1 MSDVPCPR
9 QALEAESQLPL
20 ATFTVFAYN
29 QVDFVRE
36 SVRAAFAQT
45 YRPLQVILSDD
56 ASTDGTFEAMQ
67 QEASACPSDIQLLLN
82 RNAENIGI
90 AEHINKVIGLSDG
103 KYVVL
108 SAGDDVSLPQRT
120 ARSVDAIL
128 HDPKGRKLAF
138 SAVNNMSASGQF
150 MRVRGNPHL
159 RHMESPM
166 AVLEND
172 VYHTGSSVAVDR
184 CLYADF
190 PPLHPNVVNEDKVS
204 AFRAS
209 FFGGAI
215 YIDEPLVNYR
225 EGVGVASMHGAT
237 LSGRDD
243 PAREATYMQTMMR
256 RRLWLLS
263 QLQLDIQSKV
273 LTGRVTQELRTKIDR
288 MASST
293 ARIVRFIE
301 RPTLAGVPALI
312 AAAGMNRK
320 TAKIAV
326 LTLTPEVFR
335 RYKQLRN
342 GRGSTFGQEV

>member
-1 MSDVPCPR
+1 MSDVSCPR
-9 QALEAESQLPL
+9 QALEAERPLPL

-67 QEASACPSDIQLLLN
+67 QEASTCPSDIQLLLN

-120 ARSVDAIL
+120 ARSVDAL
-128 HDPKGRKLAF
+128 MHDPEERKLVF
-138 SAVNNMSASGQF
+138 SAVNNMSATGQF

-172 VYHTGSSVAVDR
+172 VYHTGSSVTVDR
-184 CLYADF
+184 WLYAGF
-190 PPLHPNVVNEDKVS
+190 PPFHPNVVNEDKVS

-225 EGVGVASMHGAT
+225 EGVGVASMNGAT
-237 LSGRDD
+237 LAGRDD
-243 PAREATYMQTMMR
+243 PAREAMYVLTMMR

-263 QLQLDIQSKV
+263 QLQLDIQSNA
-273 LTGRVTQELRTKIDR
+273 LIGRVTQELRTQLDR
-288 MASST
+288 MMSST
-293 ARIVRFIE
+293 ACILRFIE
-301 RPTLAGVPALI
+301 RPTLAGLPALI
-312 AAAGMNRK
+312 GAAGLNRK
-320 TAKIAV
+320 TAKIVV
-326 LTLTPEVFR
+326 LTLMPGVFR
-335 RYKQLRN
+335 RYKQLRD
-342 GRGSTFGQEV
+342 GRSSTSEQKV

>member
-9 QALEAESQLPL
+9 QALEGERQLPL

-29 QVDFVRE
+29 QVGFVRE

-120 ARSVDAIL
+120 ARSVDALL
-128 HDPKGRKLAF
+128 HDPAGRKLVF

-150 MRVRGNPHL
+150 VRVRGNPHL
-159 RHMESPM
+159 RYMESPM

-172 VYHTGSSVAVDR
+172 VYHTGSSVTVER
-184 CLYADF
+184 WLYAGF
-190 PPLHPNVVNEDKVS
+190 PPFHPKVVNEDKVS

-225 EGVGVASMHGAT
+225 EGVGVASMYGAT

-243 PAREATYMQTMMR
+243 PAREATYVLTMMR
-256 RRLWLLS
+256 RRLWLLC
-263 QLQLDIQSKV
+263 QLQIDIQSSV
-273 LTGRVTQELRTKIDR
+273 LIGRVTQKLSAKLDR

-293 ARIVRFIE
+293 ARMLRFIE
-301 RPTLAGVPALI
+301 RPALAGVPALI
-312 AAAGMNRK
+312 AVAGLNRK
-320 TAKIAV
+320 TAKIVV
-326 LTLTPEVFR
+326 LFLMPGVFR
-335 RYKQLRN
+335 RYKQIRS
-342 GRGSTFGQEV
+342 GVGSGS